1 MPHLSEADLDA
12 ATHKRI
18 TRQLSGMLADKNAYV
33 LSLLLHDLLT
43 KTERLMLAKRL
54 AAIVLLE
61 RGEQPYHIHQALK
74 LSQSTIL
81 RLGNTLD
88 RGGYQ
93 EITKALRQKSTLLDD
108 IEKILQAGMP
118 PRGKGRWR
126 FLRK

>member
-18 TRQLSGMLADKNAYV
+18 TRQLSGMLADKNAYA

-54 AAIVLLE
+54 
-61 RGEQPYHIHQALK
+61 
-74 LSQSTIL
+74 
-81 RLGNTLD
+81 GNTLE

-93 EITKALRQKSTLLDD
+93 EITKALRQKSTLLED